1 MDSRYSETGTSASS
15 ASDDLLRC
23 IYIERLQRL
32 TDLRSD
38 PDTFEC
44 SETKQLVNFATY
56 STYRDCVELGMRTIA
71 RRILGLPIE

>member
-1 MDSRYSETGTSASS
+1 MDSRYSETGTSASN

-23 IYIERLQRL
+23 VYIERLQRL
-32 TDLRSD
+32 TELRSD
-38 PDTFEC
+38 PDAFAS